1 MQVTDLQSRP
11 VDCQSKSTCTPALCR
26 NPRFW
31 EPVRATTKLSQP
43 HENLTTAGRTQ
54 NLSST
59 YSQWT
64 FTECLWCAIGNGN
77 PLQYYCLENPMDRGV
92 WWITIRGVTKSR
104 TQLSKWVMC
113 HKYYSDWCEVKHK
126 QNMGSGSSSVQSLS
140 CPTLWDPMDCSTP
153 PCPWPTPGA
162 YPNLMSIESV
172 MPSNHLI
179 LCRPSPPFN
188 LSQHQGLFQWVSSS
202 HQVAKVWEFQ
212 LQHQSFQ
219 WIFRTDFL

>member
-11 VDCQSKSTCTPALCR
+11 VDCQSKSTRTPALCR

-92 WWITIRGVTKSR
+92 WWATIRGVTKSR

-140 CPTLWDPMDCSTP
+140 CPTLCDPMGYSLLR
-153 PCPWPTPGA
+153 PWDFSRQEYWSGLPFCDLLMTITVIC
-162 YPNLMSIESV
+162 NLQIIIYS
-172 MPSNHLI
+172 
-179 LCRPSPPFN
+179 SP
-188 LSQHQGLFQWVSSS
+188 
-202 HQVAKVWEFQ
+202 VADV
-212 LQHQSFQ
+212 
-219 WIFRTDFL
+219 